1 MRLNLEVIHE
11 DSKADC
17 LICFAPFKS
26 KILLQDVYIIHVAHY
41 ISVFEQ
47 LKKLLITNLLS
58 SLGKLIDLHLQRTI
72 LKLEL
77 IEHGLRKLQ
86 QAHVDLFLFFL
97 FFTERNVIVTYDLVH
112 LLLSS

>member
-47 LKKLLITNLLS
+47 LEKLLITNLLS

-72 LKLEL
+72 L
-77 IEHGLRKLQ
+77 
-86 QAHVDLFLFFL
+86 
-97 FFTERNVIVTYDLVH
+97 
-112 LLLSS
+112 